1 MKRLVTLMKRLVTLL
16 FVLFGSAALAQ
27 DAVRIGVITSLTGRF
42 AEFGEQHQA
51 GFEAAL
57 EDVNAAG
64 GVNGAPV
71 ELVIEDDTSEP
82 NVALAAAER
91 LANEGLPLVMGAY
104 SSSITNPLAQYFT
117 RQARPFL
124 VFTSSDDAITRPGS
138 AWVYRL
144 NQPSFAYA
152 EVLFDVFD
160 QVNASQGEGTLATIA
175 LIHGNG
181 AFESAVADAVDQ
193 LAEERGYEV
202 LERQDY
208 DQSGA
213 DFRPIL
219 NRFAGLNPDIVF
231 MVSYAADSVA
241 LMRQIQEVGL
251 NAKVFAGG
259 AAGFALPGFIEGAG
273 PATEHVLTATTWTRD
288 VPYPGAE
295 ELNERLTEIL
305 GRTPSYHAAQA
316 YAAVITAVDVLSRAA
331 SFEPA
336 DVQAALEA
344 TDLPDSVYGPINFSD
359 YQGYQNQAPLPM
371 VAQQIQDG
379 AFVTVF
385 VGGES
390 LNEVQYPT
398 PAWNER

>member
-1 MKRLVTLMKRLVTLL
+1 MKRFAVFLVVLL
-16 FVLFGSAALAQ
+16 LGIALAQ
-27 DAVRIGVITSLTGRF
+27 DSVKIGVITSLTGRF

-51 GFEAAL
+51 GIQAAL

-64 GVNGAPV
+64 GIDGVPV
-71 ELVIEDDTSEP
+71 EVVMEDDTSEV
-82 NVALAAAER
+82 NAALAAAEK
-91 LANEGLPLVMGAY
+91 LVNEGLPLVMGAY

-117 RQARPFL
+117 RQERPFL

-138 AWVYRL
+138 PWIYRI
-144 NQPSFAYA
+144 NQPSYAYA
-152 EVLFDVFD
+152 QVLFDVFD
-160 QVNASQGEGTLATIA
+160 AINAAEGEGTLHTIVT
-175 LIHGNG
+175 IHGNG
-181 AFESAVADAVDQ
+181 AFESAVADAVDS
-193 LAEERGYEV
+193 LAADRGYEV

-219 NRFAGLNPDIVF
+219 NRFASENPDVVF

-273 PATEHVLTATTWTRD
+273 PATEYVYTATTWTKD
-288 VPYPGAE
+288 VPYPGAQ
-295 ELNERLTEIL
+295 ELNDRLTAIL

-316 YAAVITAVDVLSRAA
+316 YAGIITAVDVLKRAA
-331 SFEPA
+331 SDAPA
-336 DVQAALEA
+336 DVQAALDA
-344 TDLPDSVYGPINFSD
+344 TDLPDTVYGPISFSD

-371 VAQQIQDG
+371 VAQQVQDG
-379 AFVTVF
+379 QFVTVF
-385 VGGES
+385 VNGQVVGTM
-390 LNEVQYPT
+390 LPT
-398 PAWNER
+398 PAWSDR

>member
-1 MKRLVTLMKRLVTLL
+1 MKRFVALIVAGL
-16 FVLFGSAALAQ
+16 FVGAFGSAFAQ
-27 DAVRIGVITSLTGRF
+27 DTVKVGVITSLTGRF
-42 AEFGEQHQA
+42 AEFGEQHRA
-51 GFEAAL
+51 GFQAAL

-64 GVNGAPV
+64 GVNGRQL
-71 ELVIEDDTSEP
+71 ELVIEDDTSEAT
-82 NVALAAAER
+82 VALAAAEK
-91 LANEGLPLVMGAY
+91 LVSQGLPLVMGAY

-117 RQARPFL
+117 RQKRPFL

-138 AWVYRL
+138 PWVYRL

-152 EVLFDVFD
+152 QVLFDVFD
-160 QVNASQGEGTLATIA
+160 DLNAANDAGLRTIA

-181 AFESAVADAVDQ
+181 AFESAVADAVVE
-193 LAEERGYEV
+193 LAAERGYEV
-202 LERQDY
+202 VENQDY

-219 NRFAGLNPDIVF
+219 NRFKAANPDVVF

-273 PATEHVLTATTWTRD
+273 PATEHVLTATTWTKD
-288 VPYPGAE
+288 VPYEGAK
-295 ELNERLTEIL
+295 ELNDRLTAIL

-331 SFEPA
+331 SMDPA
-336 DVQAALEA
+336 DVQAALDA
-344 TDLPDSVYGPINFSD
+344 TDLQGTVYGDISFSD

-371 VAQQIQDG
+371 VAQQIQG
-379 AFVTVF
+379 GQFVTVF
-385 VGGES
+385 VNGER
-390 LNEVQYPT
+390 VGDITYPA
-398 PAWNER
+398 PAWTDR